1 MVMSIGFNPYYKNTI
16 RSAEVH
22 VMHEFAQDFYG
33 SEMAVR
39 IEGFIRPEYDY
50 DGLES
55 LVKDIR
61 MDIEVAGKS
70 LEREAWVEGVR
81 GDGFLWGEE
90 V

>member
-22 VMHEFAQDFYG
+22 VMHEFKQDFYG
-33 SEMAVR
+33 SEMAIR

-50 DGLES
+50 VDLDS

-61 MDIEVAGKS
+61 TDIDVAKTS
-70 LEREAWVEGVR
+70 LGREGWIKGT
-81 GDGFLWGEE
+81 GDKWLWGEE
-90 V
+90 